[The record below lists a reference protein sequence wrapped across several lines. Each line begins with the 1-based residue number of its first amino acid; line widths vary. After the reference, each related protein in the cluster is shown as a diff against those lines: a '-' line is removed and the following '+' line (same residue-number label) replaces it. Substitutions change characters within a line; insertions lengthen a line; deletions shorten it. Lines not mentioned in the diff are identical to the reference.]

1 MGDVLYNS
9 ISNYQRVSVLH
20 NHIYIQSIQ
29 TLIGGIPTP
38 LKKYM
43 RVRWNDDIPN
53 IYGPYMGKQKTCSKP
68 STSIQSIQ
76 QSLQSPISA
85 DSIHASNDDGRVGAG
100 LLHLKEEGPAGVGV
114 GVDSIWQWVKTN
126 STPSVHI
133 KIAGE
138 WMFIPL
144 KMLLIGIDS
153 QPYDWTRWNK
163 IRLGWDGL
171 D

>member
-1 MGDVLYNS
+1 
-9 ISNYQRVSVLH
+9 
-20 NHIYIQSIQ
+20 
-29 TLIGGIPTP
+29 
-38 LKKYM
+38 M

-133 KIAGE
+133 KIAGLK

-144 KMLLIGIDS
+144 KLGFMDVHPTKHGIFIGIDP
-153 QPYDWTRWNK
+153 QPYHIVYIYMLISSPSSWVC
-163 IRLGWDGL
+163 
-171 D
+171 